1 MDFIV
6 DLIVLHIIA
15 NEDIVLQT
23 YSDYPVTTIPTRI
36 ADRVGIFYA
45 DAGTAC
51 ISKKITSPP
60 SPFRRIAI
68 RYVHKDHLPR
78 HRF

>member
-15 NEDIVLQT
+15 NEDIVVQT

-51 ISKKITSPP
+51 ISKKN
-60 SPFRRIAI
+60 
-68 RYVHKDHLPR
+68 HLAAFPVQADR
-78 HRF
+78 HMVRP